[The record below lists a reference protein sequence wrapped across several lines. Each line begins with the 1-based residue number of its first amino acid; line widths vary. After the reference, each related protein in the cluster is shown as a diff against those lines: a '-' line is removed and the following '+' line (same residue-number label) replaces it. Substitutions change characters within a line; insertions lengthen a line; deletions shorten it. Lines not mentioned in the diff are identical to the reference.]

1 MDQNFRADVEA
12 ALGPRRGMSC
22 GFGSSAP
29 GSKPCKEPKCGR
41 SEFFLFAGSCSNCAP
56 QHGIN
61 ILFVGAQAATP
72 EAPDAEDAEAPVG
85 SGTKPLANSASGS

>member
-22 GFGSSAP
+22 GFGSGAP
-29 GSKPCKEPKCGR
+29 GSKACKDPKCGR
-41 SEFFLFAGSCSNCAP
+41 SEFFLFAGYCSNCAP

-61 ILFVGAQAATP
+61 VLFVGAQAATP
-72 EAPDAEDAEAPVG
+72 EAPRDEDADELDE
-85 SGTKPLANSASGS
+85 SGAKPLTNSTGGS